1 MSSTQEQITRPT
13 ILIIEDHEVVRAS
26 LRDWLKATFP
36 DCSFLEAKSGE
47 EAIALAFA
55 QRPQLILMDLRLHK
69 MDGLEATRR
78 IKAAMPQV
86 KVVILTIFE
95 DAGIRAEAVKAGAD
109 VFLPKRRMH
118 AELIPLVADLLS
130 RPGDAG
136 FGSDPS
142 RTQPSADYDPGREA
156 T

>member
-1 MSSTQEQITRPT
+1 MSCTQKQITRPT
-13 ILIIEDHEVVRAS
+13 ILIIEDHEIVRAS

-36 DCSFLEAKSGE
+36 DCCFLEAKSGE

-55 QRPQLILMDLRLHK
+55 QHPQVILMDIRLHK

-95 DAGIRAEAVKAGAD
+95 DPGIQSEAVKAGAD
-109 VFLPKRRMH
+109 VFLPKSRMH
-118 AELIPLVADLLS
+118 AELLPVVADLLS
-130 RPGDAG
+130 RPVDAG

-142 RTQPSADYDPGREA
+142 RAQPSPNYGPEEE
-156 T
+156 